1 MEFRNKFA
9 DPRLIQTTEYKLDQ
23 LVQTSSTHSYLT
35 HFIEISSHLDMT
47 EQIEISQFMKG
58 LKPAIKDNL
67 VSIINRPQ
75 TLHGWENIIIQID
88 ANIHQHEIE
97 KQEESGKKPAKSP
110 PSDSSP
116 TPIPTPANT
125 NIVPMEVN
133 AVCISFAPCG
143 KLTQAERD
151 Y

>member
-1 MEFRNKFA
+1 
-9 DPRLIQTTEYKLDQ
+9 
-23 LVQTSSTHSYLT
+23 
-35 HFIEISSHLDMT
+35 
-47 EQIEISQFMKG
+47 MKG

-67 VSIINRPQ
+67 ISIINRPQ
-75 TLHGWENIIIQID
+75 TLHGWENIIIQVD
-88 ANIHQHEIE
+88 ANIHQCEIK

-125 NIVPMEVN
+125 DIVPMEVD
-133 AVCISFAPCG
+133 AVRTSSAPRG
-143 KLTQAERD
+143 KLTQAERE

>member
-1 MEFRNKFA
+1 
-9 DPRLIQTTEYKLDQ
+9 
-23 LVQTSSTHSYLT
+23 
-35 HFIEISSHLDMT
+35 MT
-47 EQIEISQFMKG
+47 EQTKISRFMKG

-75 TLHGWENIIIQID
+75 TLHGWENIIIQVD

-116 TPIPTPANT
+116 IPIPTPANT
-125 NIVPMEVN
+125 DIIPMEVD
-133 AVCISFAPCG
+133 AVHTSSAHRG
-143 KLTQAERD
+143 KLTQAEREYWIKNNLCLYCGKPNHVVKD
-151 Y
+151 CYAHKAKHGDISEQGKVQPEEK